1 MGSGTWENKKESVN
15 IPSPKIIELRLSD
28 VVENLEAATPG
39 ELGLSEIKWVGVVS
53 QGRGLWQWVEP
64 EEPGWGRG
72 VRELGVRW
80 WSGSGKLGRDLGWVG
95 CSEVG
100 WGAWDGAGVLRPR
113 GKAGE
118 HPGWEKPTSEE
129 AAVFEVL
136 LDDDVRDSVED
147 KLNVLRV
154 GGARHVGINLLHV
167 ASHVELEELHLDV
180 VARVLVCV
188 GSWRGRGLLLPTAN
202 PSGRKE
208 AARDRGGGSPPG
220 GRARSLTIVVREADA
235 EMRLFNLLGKNVLLV
250 EEEHD
255 RRGGEVAVVTD
266 AVEQVQAL
274 VHAVLR
280 GADAVGHRGRGQR
293 RLPSGLQGTAGL
305 SADSF
310 RPVSPQHLSAGLL
323 AASSVPSDHSATNAP
338 PGHSPLSQRG
348 LLLPAG
354 LTQALRGTHHFVVLH
369 QHHVIGAQRRDEDD
383 AGHTLE
389 AVDPLLA
396 LRALPTHIEH
406 PAG

>member
-1 MGSGTWENKKESVN
+1 MCQGLKASGAQGFGSVAGGATGWGPEVLSWGDDRVVLAGATRQLGLQGLRMHMGSGTWGNKKESVN
-15 IPSPKIIELRLSD
+15 IPSPKIIEFRLRD
-28 VVENLEAATPG
+28 IVEENLEAAIPG

-72 VRELGVRW
+72 VWELGVRR
-80 WSGSGKLGRDLGWVG
+80 WSRSGKLGRDLGWVC

-147 KLNVLRV
+147 KLDVLRV
-154 GGARHVGINLLHV
+154 GGACHVGINLLHV

-202 PSGRKE
+202 PSGQE
-208 AARDRGGGSPPG
+208 EGARDRGGGSPPG

-255 RRGGEVAVVTD
+255 RRGGEVAVVAD

-274 VHAVLR
+274 VHAVLKR
-280 GADAVGHRGRGQR
+280 AEAVGHRGTR
-293 RLPSGLQGTAGL
+293 
-305 SADSF
+305 
-310 RPVSPQHLSAGLL
+310 
-323 AASSVPSDHSATNAP
+323 AATPPLWA
-338 PGHSPLSQRG
+338 PGHPGPLR
-348 LLLPAG
+348 
-354 LTQALRGTHHFVVLH
+354 
-369 QHHVIGAQRRDEDD
+369 
-383 AGHTLE
+383 
-389 AVDPLLA
+389 
-396 LRALPTHIEH
+396 
-406 PAG
+406 